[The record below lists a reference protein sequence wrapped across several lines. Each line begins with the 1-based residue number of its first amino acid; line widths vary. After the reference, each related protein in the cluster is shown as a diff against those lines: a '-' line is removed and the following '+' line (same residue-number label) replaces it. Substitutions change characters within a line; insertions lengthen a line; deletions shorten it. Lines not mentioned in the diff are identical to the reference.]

1 MKSNYILKKI
11 ICISMV
17 LLFSTIYVKA
27 QDYNISFMGSGEST
41 VVDSVVVENLTQATT
56 LKLEGSDIF
65 NLVGTLSIDNQ
76 VDDAQDVVIYPNP
89 MKQISRISL
98 YSNRAQNV
106 EITISDVIG
115 RIIIRSNVVAKM
127 GNNIFEISNL
137 PSGIYI
143 VKTST

>member
-1 MKSNYILKKI
+1 
-11 ICISMV
+11 MV

>member
-1 MKSNYILKKI
+1 
-11 ICISMV
+11 MV

-56 LKLEGSDIF
+56 LKLEGSDIL

-115 RIIIRSNVVAKM
+115 RTIIRSNVVAKM